1 MGKVILEFDSIEE
14 AEDIRDAINGHKYKY
29 ILWDLDQH
37 CRSKMKYVELKE
49 NEYEVYESIR
59 ETIREFLNDAGL
71 SIND

>member
-1 MGKVILEFDSIEE
+1 
-14 AEDIRDAINGHKYKY
+14 
-29 ILWDLDQH
+29 
-37 CRSKMKYVELKE
+37 MKYEELKE